1 MYDTEQT
8 GRRRREY
15 SLCAMRL
22 LRDLILVLCSSP
34 GRTCEKTELML
45 ARVRPSGIFELLS
58 AAAWARTLGYTPDEL
73 VGKALSELM
82 PLEKSAAGAVVAALL
97 DRKDSR
103 ALDVTLRCKD
113 EQRKEFRLHR
123 RYDPYQDTMYVV
135 ADPTGPAA

>member
-1 MYDTEQT
+1 
-8 GRRRREY
+8 
-15 SLCAMRL
+15 MRL

-34 GRTCEKTELML
+34 GPSCEKTELML
-45 ARVRPSGIFELLS
+45 ARVRPSGILELLS

-123 RYDPYQDTMYVV
+123 RYDSYQDTMYVV